1 LPTNYKLK
9 ELYLGG
15 NFIDKKGIA
24 ALCDVLK
31 QNNTLQKLSLRDS
44 DLPKVVSAK
53 EIYPKCELK
62 NYIHFGKFQDFLKLF
77 FYCIKKLFIPLL

>member
-1 LPTNYKLK
+1 LPNNYKLK

-44 DLPKVVSAK
+44 DLPKVISTK
-53 EIYPKCELK
+53 EMHSKHELK
-62 NYIHFGKFQDFLKLF
+62 FSSNLENPKTASIYFNLIVSTNR
-77 FYCIKKLFIPLL
+77 